1 MLLVTLTW
9 SDDGDRHNIRL
20 LLLQTLKSLCMD
32 SMVEFLSRLLHDHA
46 GIFREKKKICG
57 NTACVM

>member
-20 LLLQTLKSLCMD
+20 LLLQTLKSLCM
-32 SMVEFLSRLLHDHA
+32 VEFFFFLKSMHDRVSFE
-46 GIFREKKKICG
+46 I
-57 NTACVM
+57 TT

>member
-1 MLLVTLTW
+1 MLLVALTW
-9 SDDGDRHNIRL
+9 SDDGDWHNIRL

-32 SMVEFLSRLLHDHA
+32 SMVEFVSRLLHDHA
-46 GIFREKKKICG
+46 GTFREKKKNCG